1 MCDTKKNQSRRPAT
15 NLPDNPTPRGSRIRR
30 LIALALILA
39 ASAGVISAV
48 SVDYPGRI
56 STLAD
61 QILFNAEQLRDAT
74 NAPAFDPLRADAT
87 IAELRTLL
95 DHYEQAMVFAESP
108 YPGEIL
114 LANTPPGDS
123 TWLEALCTTR
133 YTGPVKEIRIR
144 RTGNR
149 ANYLRI
155 NDIEIYAFTP
165 RGPEKHIFNKNGR
178 VKLYR
183 SGVFK
188 LALPVPMRIRRI
200 RININHESTG
210 LEVTAVPYA
219 PIPVAPPFVHPP
231 KPAPPREIHLGT
243 TPPGHST
250 WLETLL
256 LAPYNRP
263 ITRIMLKRTGSSAR
277 YIRINDIQLTWLT
290 PRGLQTQLFNKNA
303 RAKLYPND
311 TFTLSLPRP
320 MRPTRIRV
328 KIDHESSGLEIY
340 GI

>member
-1 MCDTKKNQSRRPAT
+1 MCDTKNNQPRIPAT
-15 NLPDNPTPRGSRIRR
+15 NPGNTIPRPGRARL

-74 NAPAFDPLRADAT
+74 NAPTFDSLKIDAT

-114 LANTPPGDS
+114 LATTPPGDS

-133 YTGPVKEIRIR
+133 YTGPVKEIRLR

-155 NDIEIYAFTP
+155 NDIEIFAVTR

-178 VKLYR
+178 VRLYR

-188 LALPVPMRIRRI
+188 LALPSPMTIRRI

-219 PIPVAPPFVHPP
+219 PIPLAPPVVHPP

-256 LAPYNRP
+256 LAPYGRP
-263 ITRIMLKRTGSSAR
+263 ITRIMLRRTGSSAR
-277 YIRINDIQLTWLT
+277 YIRINDIELTFMT
-290 PRGLQTQLFNKNA
+290 PRGLRTRLFNENA

-311 TFTLSLPRP
+311 TFTLSLPMP

-328 KIDHESSGLEIY
+328 RIDHESSGLEIY